1 MLWYLGVVSVSKGE
15 GPWYRFIQDRDLYL
29 SPQNTVAIVTML
41 IITLEM
47 FITSMK
53 YVSKWNGLQNNY
65 NTKSHPFSSRL

>member
-1 MLWYLGVVSVSKGE
+1 METVKLNKVLDENTGAGIVLWYLGVVSVSKGE

-53 YVSKWNGLQNNY
+53 YVSK
-65 NTKSHPFSSRL
+65 